1 VRAALLALALVV
13 GCKVDKP
20 DQQAPPS
27 TPRGSG
33 SGSAVASPAGPVEAL
48 QPELP
53 GAKQLQV
60 RTKSDTQI
68 TAIWCMDT
76 TQGRDAVVKVADA
89 LRADGW
95 TDVSTR
101 GAADRFGVAANKGDV
116 RFSGTIGGRDQ
127 ACTGTL
133 VITTLA
139 RLGAPIKIPPTTEPI
154 R

>member
-1 VRAALLALALVV
+1 VRAALLALALVLVV

-20 DQQAPPS
+20 DKQAAPS
-27 TPRGSG
+27 APRASG
-33 SGSAVASPAGPVEAL
+33 SGSPAQPVEAL

-60 RTKSDTQI
+60 RTKSDTQL

-76 TQGRDAVVKVADA
+76 AEGRDAVVKVADT

-139 RLGAPIKIPPTTEPI
+139 RLAAPIKIPPTTEPI

>member
-1 VRAALLALALVV
+1 MRAALLALALVV

-20 DQQAPPS
+20 DKQAPPP
-27 TPRGSG
+27 TPHATGSG
-33 SGSAVASPAGPVEAL
+33 SSAPGPVEEL

-60 RTKSDTQI
+60 RTKSDSQM

-76 TQGRDAVVKVADA
+76 SEGRDAVVKVADA

-127 ACTGTL
+127 ACSGTL

-139 RLGAPIKIPPTTEPI
+139 RLAAPIKIPPTTEPI